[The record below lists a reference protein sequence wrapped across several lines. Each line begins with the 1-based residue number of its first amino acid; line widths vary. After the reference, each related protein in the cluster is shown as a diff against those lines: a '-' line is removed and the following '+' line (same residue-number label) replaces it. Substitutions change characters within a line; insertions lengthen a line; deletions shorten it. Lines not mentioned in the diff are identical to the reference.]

1 MTVTRKNIKADLHI
15 HSNFSDG
22 KYSPLEIL
30 HKAKEKGFSIIS
42 ITDHD
47 NIHAIEIALQ
57 SSEQLGIE
65 IIPGIEFSTDFNGR
79 EVHIL
84 AYFIDY
90 KDPSLIDFISNIR
103 HSRVERLKQM
113 IKRLSQLNCIINAE
127 KFINDFSTNITLGRP
142 HLALEMVNIKFVKN
156 YVEAFT
162 KFIGDGKP
170 AYIKKPNPDI
180 KTVLNIISDLGGLSF
195 IAHPG
200 KYFKNTQIQ
209 EIIDAGVDGIEV
221 IHPSHTYTDTHFFQQ
236 VSAQNFLLESGGSD
250 FHGIVKTDYEN
261 FGNFFVTDK
270 EIVNMKRR
278 LY

>member
-30 HKAKEKGFSIIS
+30 QRAKDAGFSAIS

-47 NIHAIEIALQ
+47 NINAIEIANK
-57 SSEQLGIE
+57 SADKYGIE
-65 IIPGIEFSTDFNGR
+65 VIPGIEFSTDFQGR

-90 KDPSLIDFISNIR
+90 KDTYLIDFIESIR
-103 HSRVERLKQM
+103 NSRIERLKKM
-113 IKRLSQLNCIINAE
+113 IMKLKQLDCIINAD
-127 KFINDFSTNITLGRP
+127 KFINKYSSNITLGRP
-142 HLALEMVNIKFVKN
+142 HLALEMVNIKFVRN
-156 YVEAFT
+156 YVDAFI

-180 KTVLNIISDLGGLSF
+180 KKVLNLISDLGGLSF

-209 EIIDAGVDGIEV
+209 EIIDAGVDGIEMV
-221 IHPSHTYTDTHFFQQ
+221 HPSHTFTDMHFFEQMA
-236 VSAQNFLLESGGSD
+236 AQNFLLVSGGSD
-250 FHGIVKTDYEN
+250 FHGIVKNDFDN
-261 FGNFFVTDK
+261 FGNFYVTDR

>member
-1 MTVTRKNIKADLHI
+1 MTATRRNIKADLHI

-30 HKAKEKGFSIIS
+30 QKAKEKGFSAIS

-47 NIHAIEIALQ
+47 NINGIEIAIQ
-57 SSEQLGIE
+57 SSKQFGIE
-65 IIPGIEFSTDFNGR
+65 IIPGIEFSTDFNGK

-90 KDPSLIDFISNIR
+90 KNLSLIDFVHNIR
-103 HSRVERLKQM
+103 NSRIERLRQM
-113 IKRLSQLNCIINAE
+113 ISRLNNLNCIINAD
-127 KFINDFSTNITLGRP
+127 KFLNKFSTNITLGRP
-142 HLALEMVNIKFVKN
+142 HLALEMVDIKFVKN

-162 KFIGDGKP
+162 RFIGDRKP
-170 AYIKKPNPDI
+170 AYVKKPNPDI
-180 KTVLNIISDLGGLSF
+180 KTVLNLISDLGGLSF
-195 IAHPG
+195 LAHPG

-221 IHPSHTYTDTHFFQQ
+221 IHPSHTFTDTHYFQQ

-250 FHGIVKTDYEN
+250 FHGIVKTDYDN
-261 FGNFFVTDK
+261 FGNCFVTDK

>member
-1 MTVTRKNIKADLHI
+1 MTITRKNIKADLHI

-30 HKAKEKGFSIIS
+30 QKAKEAGFSAIS

-47 NIHAIEIALQ
+47 NINAIDIAKK
-57 SSEQLGIE
+57 SSEDFGIE
-65 IIPGIEFSTDFNGR
+65 VIPGIEFSTDFQGR

-90 KDPSLIDFISNIR
+90 NDSFLIDFVESIR
-103 HSRVERLKQM
+103 NSRIERLRQM
-113 IKRLSQLNCIINAE
+113 IRRLSQLNCIINAE
-127 KFINDFSTNITLGRP
+127 KFIGKYSSNITLGRP
-142 HLALEMVNIKFVKN
+142 HLALEMVNIKFVRN
-156 YVEAFT
+156 YVDAFI

-180 KTVLNIISDLGGLSF
+180 KTVLNLISDLGGLSF

-200 KYFKNTQIQ
+200 KYFKNTQLQ
-209 EIIDAGVDGIEV
+209 EIIDSGVDGIEM
-221 IHPSHTYTDTHFFQQ
+221 IHPSHTFTDMHFFEQMA
-236 VSAQNFLLESGGSD
+236 AQNFLLVSGGSD
-250 FHGIVKTDYEN
+250 FHGIVKNDFDN
-261 FGNFFVTDK
+261 FGNFYVTDK